1 MTKVILDLNDP
12 INVFRN
18 KFNELSNTFG
28 DISQLAS
35 GDSDVVT
42 AFNNTDS
49 NVTAFGNR
57 LDTLETPLDS
67 SRVIDLVGNDV
78 FPITDS
84 NDIADQ
90 LIKTDKLD
98 NLAVNTSKLG
108 ELAVTTAKIDDLA
121 VTTAKLN
128 ALAVTAA
135 KIDDDTITSGKLK
148 SAVNL
153 IIYDST
159 GSAIKTLYGAGV

>member
-18 KFNELSNTFG
+18 KFNDLSNTFG
-28 DISQLAS
+28 DIAQLAS

-49 NVTAFGNR
+49 NVTAFGIR
-57 LDTLETPLDS
+57 LDNLETPLDS
-67 SRVIDLVGNDV
+67 ARVVDIVNNDV

-84 NDIADQ
+84 DNIADQ
-90 LIKTDKLD
+90 LIKTAKLD
-98 NLAVNTSKLG
+98 NLAVDTSKLG
-108 ELAVTTAKIDDLA
+108 ELAVTTAKIDNLA
-121 VTTAKLN
+121 ITTAKLN

-135 KIDDDTITSGKLK
+135 KIDDDTITSGKLN
-148 SAVNL
+148 SAVSL

-159 GSAIKTLYGAGV
+159 GSAIKTLYGAGA

>member
-12 INVFRN
+12 INIFRN
-18 KFNELSNTFG
+18 KFNQLSNTFG
-28 DISQLAS
+28 DLDQLSS
-35 GDSDVVT
+35 GDSDIVT

-49 NVTAFGNR
+49 NVTAFGVR
-57 LDTLETPLDS
+57 LDTLESPLDS
-67 SRVIDLVGNDV
+67 SRVVDIINNDV

-90 LIKTDKLD
+90 LIKTAKLD

-128 ALAVTAA
+128 SLAVTAA
-135 KIDDDTITSGKLK
+135 KIDDNTITSGKLNN
-148 SAVNL
+148 AVSL

-159 GSAIKTLYGAGV
+159 GSAIKTLYGAGA

>member
-18 KFNELSNTFG
+18 KFNDLSNTFG
-28 DISQLAS
+28 DMAQLAS
-35 GDSDVVT
+35 GDSDIVT

-49 NVTAFGNR
+49 NVTAFGVR
-57 LDTLETPLDS
+57 LDNLETPLDS
-67 SRVIDLVGNDV
+67 ARIVDIVNNDI

-84 NDIADQ
+84 DNIADQ

-108 ELAVTTAKIDDLA
+108 ELAVTTAKIED
-121 VTTAKLN
+121 
-128 ALAVTAA
+128 LAVTAA
-135 KIDDDTITSGKLK
+135 KIDDDTITSGKLN
-148 SAVNL
+148 SAVSL

-159 GSAIKTLYGAGV
+159 GSAIKTLYGAGA